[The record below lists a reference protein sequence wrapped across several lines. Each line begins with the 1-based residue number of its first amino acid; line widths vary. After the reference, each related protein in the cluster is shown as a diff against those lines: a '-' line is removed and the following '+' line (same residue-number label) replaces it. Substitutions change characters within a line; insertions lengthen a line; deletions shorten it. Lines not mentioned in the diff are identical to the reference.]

1 MAASLLTL
9 MTVIDHGL
17 LIFATG
23 IIVVLKLS
31 VNLTSMHI
39 FTVTLDSSA
48 DIVCPGDTVV
58 FTCVTDTGELIW
70 NVNGFN
76 DVLYEKM
83 IEKKEQTSLSIFQ
96 LNITNK
102 IGNYFVS
109 TATVIN
115 VHLDYNGTS
124 ISCSDSSTPHIAET
138 DTKSVITSGILTQYL
153 YVCMCTS
160 LRSHYAYRAS
170 ISTYQFDLLLHPLLC
185 HHQLGSSTGH
195 TPLCTQLHCHC

>member
-9 MTVIDHGL
+9 MIVIDHGL

-58 FTCVTDTGELIW
+58 FTCVTDTVELIW
-70 NVNGFN
+70 SVDGFN

-102 IGNYFVS
+102 TGNYFVS

-124 ISCSDSSTPHIAET
+124 ISCSDSIVFHILL
-138 DTKSVITSGILTQYL
+138 KLIQKQWS
-153 YVCMCTS
+153 
-160 LRSHYAYRAS
+160 
-170 ISTYQFDLLLHPLLC
+170 YQVY
-185 HHQLGSSTGH
+185 
-195 TPLCTQLHCHC
+195 